1 VRRGVALQQAAPRTP
16 TGDAVPFVDVGFSPS
31 RRNRRGAAIPG
42 PAASRQ
48 VAEQPDVPAAP
59 ASAARLSACRRSLGS
74 ANRRRPRSDAGRA
87 GHASR
92 AGRAGSAKRSV
103 PVDQERRGP
112 GESAAVRFVLA
123 GDHGRGE
130 MPDGQARRRNSL
142 DLTSGCASAARSSS
156 AAGHR
161 KPAAGPTSTGRT
173 WAPAWSGSPW
183 TTEYR
188 VAYPVRLD
196 GWLTRN

>member
-1 VRRGVALQQAAPRTP
+1 MADEGGCAAGRRSVTVTTESRAPSIALVLEFTDRLRKRLQRL
-16 TGDAVPFVDVGFSPS
+16 GISPS
-31 RRNRRGAAIPG
+31 ACIG
-42 PAASRQ
+42 PAGPIRT
-48 VAEQPDVPAAP
+48 
-59 ASAARLSACRRSLGS
+59 
-74 ANRRRPRSDAGRA
+74 DAGRGPPQTA
-87 GHASR
+87 RRQHPHRHFLRIRQLLVRLRRPNPTA
-92 AGRAGSAKRSV
+92 ADV
-103 PVDQERRGP
+103 TDQRP
-112 GESAAVRFVLA
+112 HDMP

-161 KPAAGPTSTGRT
+161 KPAAGPTSTGRA
-173 WAPAWSGSPW
+173 WAPGWSGSPW